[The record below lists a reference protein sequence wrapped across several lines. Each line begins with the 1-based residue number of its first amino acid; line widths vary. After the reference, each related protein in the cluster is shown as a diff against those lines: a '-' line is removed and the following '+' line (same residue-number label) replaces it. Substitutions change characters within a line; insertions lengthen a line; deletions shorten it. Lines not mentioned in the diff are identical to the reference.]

1 MKNSLLLILSLITL
15 TACSDMATKDSTEE
29 NAADFYQRAKK
40 AMDNYNYE
48 KSIDLY
54 EQLEA
59 RFPYGNE
66 VRQGQL
72 DIIYAYY
79 RHHEPELA
87 ISSAKRFIQLYP
99 QHNKVDYA
107 HYLLGLVA
115 YKQGQRTMD
124 AYQLTDPSE
133 RDTKIL
139 REAYQY
145 FSALIQRY
153 PDSAYVKDA
162 ANLRLELRNTLARH
176 EINIAD
182 FYFAREAY
190 VAANNRAKYVMENY
204 PRTSSIPKA
213 LALLVKTYE
222 KMRLT
227 ELAESSRQL
236 LELNYPN
243 YPSF

>member
-1 MKNSLLLILSLITL
+1 
-15 TACSDMATKDSTEE
+15 MATKDSAKEE

-48 KSIDLY
+48 KAIEIY

-59 RFPYGNE
+59 RYPYGNE

-99 QHNKVDYA
+99 SHDKVDYA
-107 HYLLGLVA
+107 HYLLGLVS
-115 YKQGQRTMD
+115 YKQGQRMMD
-124 AYQLTDPSE
+124 EYQFTDPSQ

-139 REAYQY
+139 RESYQY

-153 PDSAYVKDA
+153 PDSPYVKDA
-162 ANLRLELRNTLARH
+162 ANIRLELRNTLARH
-176 EINIAD
+176 EINIAA

-204 PRTSSIPKA
+204 PRTPSIPKA
-213 LALLVKTYE
+213 LDLLVKTYE
-222 KMRLT
+222 KMKLPQ
-227 ELAESSRQL
+227 LAESSRRL